1 MGSSKVALVVST
13 YNRPGGLAKVLAGL
27 GQQSRIPNEII
38 IADDG
43 STEVTRKV
51 VSRWES
57 TSGFSVKHLW
67 QPDEGFRA
75 AKIRNEGIRN
85 SKADYFIFLDGDC
98 VPHPR
103 FVEDHIQLSEENI
116 WVQGRR
122 AFVEQ
127 KYVPAYFPGVTNF
140 MKWWILGRTSG
151 LAKGVRWPGVFW
163 GRTDQ
168 EIPRIISCNMGIWAR
183 DLERVNGFDESYEGW
198 GLEDTDL
205 GIRLYK
211 AGLRRK
217 IVYGRAVIH
226 HLNHPESPR
235 HQLSS
240 NLSKLDQT
248 IQREIIRCQ
257 KGLVDESD

>member
-1 MGSSKVALVVST
+1 MSSVKVALVVST
-13 YNRPGGLAKVLAGL
+13 YNRPGALAKVLAGVSR
-27 GQQSRIPNEII
+27 QSRAPDETI

-43 STEVTRKV
+43 STEMTEKV
-51 VSRWES
+51 ISYWKES
-57 TSGFSVKHLW
+57 TGNMATHIW

-75 AKIRNEGIRN
+75 ASIRNEAIRRSN
-85 SKADYFIFLDGDC
+85 ADYYIFLDGDC
-98 VPHPR
+98 VPHRR
-103 FVEDHIQLSEENI
+103 FVEDHIELSEENV

-127 KYVPAYFPGVTNF
+127 KYVPAYFPGATGFLN
-140 MKWWILGRTSG
+140 WWILGRADG
-151 LAKGVRWPGVFW
+151 LGKGIRWPGVFW

-168 EIPRIISCNMGIWAR
+168 EITRIISCNMGIWSR

-205 GIRLYK
+205 GVRLYN

-235 HQLSS
+235 YELSS
-240 NLSKLDQT
+240 NRSKLDQA
-248 IQREIIRCQ
+248 IQGKIIRCQ

>member
-1 MGSSKVALVVST
+1 MSLSKVALVVST
-13 YNRPGGLAKVLAGL
+13 YDRPGELVKVLGGV
-27 GQQSRIPNEII
+27 GQQSRMPDELI

-43 STEVTRKV
+43 SAELTRKV
-51 VSRWES
+51 SSQWES
-57 TSGFSVKHLW
+57 TSGFSVKYIW

-75 AKIRNEGIRN
+75 AKIRNEAVRI

-127 KYVPAYFPGVTNF
+127 KYVPGYFPRVTNF
-140 MKWWILGRTSG
+140 IKWWILGRASG

-163 GRTDQ
+163 DRTDQ
-168 EIPRIISCNMGIWAR
+168 EIPRIISCNMGVWAK
-183 DLERVNGFDESYEGW
+183 DIERVNGFDESYQGW

-205 GIRLYK
+205 GIRLYN

-235 HQLSS
+235 HELSS
-240 NLSKLDQT
+240 NRSKLDQT
-248 IQREIIRCQ
+248 IKGKIIRCQ

>member
-1 MGSSKVALVVST
+1 MSSSKVALVVSA
-13 YNRPGGLAKVLAGL
+13 YNRPGELVKVLAGV
-27 GQQSRIPNEII
+27 GQQSRMPDELI

-43 STEVTRKV
+43 SKELVRTV

-57 TSGFSVKHLW
+57 TSGFGVKHIW
-67 QPDEGFRA
+67 QTNEGFRA
-75 AKIRNEGIRN
+75 AKIDKAIRI
-85 SKADYFIFLDGDC
+85 SKADYLIFLDGDC

-116 WVQGRR
+116 WAG
-122 AFVEQ
+122 
-127 KYVPAYFPGVTNF
+127 T
-140 MKWWILGRTSG
+140 
-151 LAKGVRWPGVFW
+151 KGVCGAKICSGIFPQSDQFYEVVDLGPHQWPGKRGSMAW
-163 GRTDQ
+163 SLLGPTDQ
-168 EIPRIISCNMGIWAR
+168 GIPRIISCNMGIWAR

-205 GIRLYK
+205 GIRLYN

-235 HQLSS
+235 HGLSS
-240 NLSKLDQT
+240 NQSKLDQT
-248 IQREIIRCQ
+248 IQRKIIRCQ